1 MRYEKK
7 PIDTSEQVKK
17 LCDRGLNIG
26 DEKLASQYLYNIS
39 YYRLRAYTY
48 PCQNNGEGANHEFL
62 RKDISFQDVIDLYC
76 FDRRLRSLIFNAI
89 EKIEVALRTRIALT
103 YSVDENDAFWFLN
116 HKLYFQHDKF
126 IALTRNEIIDDK
138 PVVGDLMKEVKRSN
152 EEFIAHYYQKYSE
165 PAFPPAWM
173 TLEVVSMGTLS
184 KLFFAL
190 DKNNPSSKTIC
201 RDLGLYNVDILKN
214 WMHGLSSLRN
224 TCAHH
229 SRVWNR
235 RFTIALKFPYR
246 TNYPFL
252 SKQEA
257 ATIRDNKL
265 FAYLSVILYLQQ
277 IISPD
282 SSFRKSLL
290 TLLDKSPK
298 LVVLKD
304 MGFPEKWREY
314 SLWK

>member
-1 MRYEKK
+1 MLGLHDAKITNTYE
-7 PIDTSEQVKK
+7 IMCIRREGCNWV
-17 LCDRGLNIG
+17 L
-26 DEKLASQYLYNIS
+26 
-39 YYRLRAYTY
+39 RLT
-48 PCQNNGEGANHEFL
+48 QNNGEGANHEFL